1 MDIYPAHCTADAR
14 LESTRLIRPIAAMLP
29 VVVAFVLQWTF
40 WPDVFPSA
48 WFIFYPVV
56 FFSSWIGGLRAGL
69 LATALSTVL
78 IWCFFLPERSW
89 EVARSDTSS
98 RPQFL

>member
-1 MDIYPAHCTADAR
+1 
-14 LESTRLIRPIAAMLP
+14 MLP

-40 WPDVFPSA
+40 WPDVSPSA

-69 LATALSTVL
+69 LATAHLHGSDLVL
-78 IWCFFLPERSW
+78 FSSAERSW
-89 EVARSDTSS
+89 EVARSEYRLLVCS
-98 RPQFL
+98 FYV

>member
-1 MDIYPAHCTADAR
+1 
-14 LESTRLIRPIAAMLP
+14 MLP

-69 LATALSTVL
+69 LSLRLSPR
-78 IWCFFLPERSW
+78 F
-89 EVARSDTSS
+89 
-98 RPQFL
+98 